1 MPVTRD
7 GAPYISERETMSDIL
22 FIKTSSLGDVIH
34 QMPAVTEARRH
45 LPSMR
50 FGWVVE
56 DAFAPLVRLHPLVDA
71 VIPVA
76 SRRWRKAVL
85 DAATWREVRSFTA
98 ALRGHRYDKVI
109 DTQGLFRSAVI
120 ARLARGER
128 HGYARGSARESAATL
143 FYDVRHTVARE
154 LHAVARNRMLTGL
167 ALGYAPDGEVDY
179 GLDRARLAAAAAAAA
194 QPYAVLL
201 HATAR
206 PEKEWPEP
214 QWIALGQALAARGL
228 EPVRPG
234 GTEAERQ
241 RSARLAAAISGARVP
256 ERRPLD
262 AVAQLIAGASL
273 VVGVDTGLMHLA
285 AALQVPLVAVF
296 VGTEP
301 GLYGPQGRGP
311 IAVLGRAGAV
321 PTDVE
326 VLAAAEGVMVS

>member
-1 MPVTRD
+1 
-7 GAPYISERETMSDIL
+7 MSDIL

-45 LPSMR
+45 LPDVR
-50 FGWVVE
+50 FSWVVE

-85 DAATWREVRSFTA
+85 DAATWREVRGFTA
-98 ALRGHRYDKVI
+98 ALRGQRYDKVI

-167 ALGYAPDGEVDY
+167 ALGYTPDREIDY
-179 GLDRARLAAAAAAAA
+179 GLDRARLAAAAGA
-194 QPYAVLL
+194 PYAVLL

-206 PEKEWPEP
+206 PEKEWPEAL
-214 QWIALGQALAARGL
+214 WIALGQALAARGL
-228 EPVRPG
+228 APVLPW
-234 GTEAERQ
+234 GTDAERQ
-241 RSARLAAAISGARVP
+241 RSARLAAAIPGARVP

-262 AVAQLIAGASL
+262 AVARLIAGASL

-301 GLYGPQGRGP
+301 GLYGPQGRGA
-311 IAVLGRAGAV
+311 IAVLGRAGV
-321 PTDVE
+321 IPTDRDAM
-326 VLAAAEGVMVS
+326 AAAESVMN